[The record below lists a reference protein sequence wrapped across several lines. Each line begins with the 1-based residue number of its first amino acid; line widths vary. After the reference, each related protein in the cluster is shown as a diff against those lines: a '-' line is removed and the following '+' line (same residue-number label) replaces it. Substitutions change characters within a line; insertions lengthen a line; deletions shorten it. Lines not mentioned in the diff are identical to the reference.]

1 MLQLQRILWV
11 TQGVHSELPFFTSTL
26 PYCVHSFLFT
36 ENSIELT
43 SPTQL
48 NGKTTCYLSI
58 KRSKCI
64 SPMKT
69 TLTIHLA
76 TFWHLLL
83 RYPSHEFSKVKSCN
97 CSIILILSKGN
108 ESPAQSVTGREET
121 GCLWEKMV
129 IWTVNLHSNGFGS
142 GVGGTLCS
150 ILCLEKPWELWLP
163 GKVKRK
169 NDLSREN
176 EFRDTLWK
184 KSTRVRVSKVWQL
197 TTPDPDS

>member
-1 MLQLQRILWV
+1 MLQLQIILWV

-69 TLTIHLA
+69 TLKIHLA

-83 RYPSHEFSKVKSCN
+83 RYAYHEFSKVKSYN
-97 CSIILILSKGN
+97 CSIISIISKGN
-108 ESPAQSVTGREET
+108 KNPAHLVKGK
-121 GCLWEKMV
+121 EK
-129 IWTVNLHSNGFGS
+129 NQLSLKEDGHLNNEFA
-142 GVGGTLCS
+142 L
-150 ILCLEKPWELWLP
+150 KRLWLW
-163 GKVKRK
+163 GGGYSV
-169 NDLSREN
+169 L
-176 EFRDTLWK
+176 
-184 KSTRVRVSKVWQL
+184 
-197 TTPDPDS
+197 

>member
-1 MLQLQRILWV
+1 MEENHLLNWQVGSTLCSWQFEYMLQLQRILWV
-11 TQGVHSELPFFTSTL
+11 TQGVHSELPFFTSIL

-108 ESPAQSVTGREET
+108 KSPAQSVTGREET
-121 GCLWEKMV
+121 GCL
-129 IWTVNLHSNGFGS
+129 
-142 GVGGTLCS
+142 
-150 ILCLEKPWELWLP
+150 
-163 GKVKRK
+163 
-169 NDLSREN
+169 
-176 EFRDTLWK
+176 
-184 KSTRVRVSKVWQL
+184 
-197 TTPDPDS
+197 